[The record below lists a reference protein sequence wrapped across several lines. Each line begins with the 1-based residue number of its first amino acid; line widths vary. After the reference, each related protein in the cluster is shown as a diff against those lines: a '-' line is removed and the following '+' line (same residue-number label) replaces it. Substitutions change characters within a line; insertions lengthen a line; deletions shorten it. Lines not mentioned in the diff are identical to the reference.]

1 MVPLVR
7 RWWGDDRASSAV
19 WPGGRH
25 GQRKRSRRLAVIEAR
40 RPHSPR
46 PVMPA
51 SISSS
56 RPKAVRLAF
65 AALAS
70 ALLVTGIASP
80 ASGFVCAGSPN
91 GSEPQSGL
99 GATAGTGIDGVP
111 NVACG
116 QNANAAGQ
124 ASTNLAVG
132 SGANAFGF
140 DSANIALGGQ
150 SYAGILAPVNAA
162 GFASVNI
169 AIGNGANASGNT
181 SSPTAFTRNIAIGLN
196 ADAHGDGTHN
206 LAFGTNLTASGNAYA
221 FGADQTASG
230 SNSVAVGSSNLVTG
244 NNSGAFGTG
253 QTVNGNGS
261 FAIGDPNTVNGNGS
275 FVYGDGNTINGTNQ
289 GGWGDGINVVGS
301 NNTVA
306 ATASAAGTSVF
317 GSGNAV
323 NATNALVMANT
334 ATVTGASAIAI
345 GNTVSVS
352 GANAVAIGSNTSAN
366 FDNSVAIGNG
376 ATVTRANQQM
386 FGTAAN
392 TYTMPGITSA
402 ASRAAQSGPTQVVTS
417 DAGGNLATSTLSGL
431 GIASTTDLAAINAQL
446 AAQQNQINVN
456 QREAR
461 AGTALALAASGLHY
475 DTRPGKASVAAAF
488 GNFKGQ
494 SGLAVG
500 LGYALNQTLRVN
512 AAFTGT
518 PQVNDYGVVVGASWT
533 LN

>member
-1 MVPLVR
+1 
-7 RWWGDDRASSAV
+7 
-19 WPGGRH
+19 
-25 GQRKRSRRLAVIEAR
+25 
-40 RPHSPR
+40 
-46 PVMPA
+46 MPA
-51 SISSS
+51 SILSS
-56 RPKAVRLAF
+56 RPNAVRLAF
-65 AALAS
+65 AALAT
-70 ALLVTGIASP
+70 ALVTAIASP
-80 ASGFVCAGSPN
+80 ASGFVCGGSIE
-91 GSEPQSGL
+91 GSEPQGGA
-99 GATAGTGIDGVP
+99 GATAGTNFLSQN

-116 QNANAAGQ
+116 PSANASGDGG
-124 ASTNLAVG
+124 TNLAAG
-132 SGANAFGF
+132 FGATANGING
-140 DSANIALGGQ
+140 ANIALEVDSSRGT
-150 SYAGILAPVNAA
+150 AAPNAA
-162 GFASVNI
+162 GFQAANI
-169 AIGNGANASGNT
+169 AIGHAANASGRTNDL
-181 SSPTAFTRNIAIGLN
+181 TAISGNIAIGLN
-196 ADAHGDGTHN
+196 TDAHGDGTHN
-206 LAFGTNLTASGNAYA
+206 IAFGTNVTASGNAYA
-221 FGADQTASG
+221 FGADVTVSG
-230 SNSVAVGSSNLVTG
+230 SNSVAVGSSNVVTG

-261 FAIGDPNTVNGNGS
+261 FAIGDPNTVNGSGS

-323 NATNALVMANT
+323 NATNALVVANT
-334 ATVTGASAIAI
+334 ATVTGDRAIAI
-345 GNTVSVS
+345 GNAVSVS
-352 GANAVAIGSNTSAN
+352 GANAVAIGSNTSAS

-376 ATVTRANQQM
+376 ATVTRANQQV

-417 DAGGNLATSTLSGL
+417 DASGNLATSTLSGL
-431 GIASTTDLAAINAQL
+431 GIASTSDLAAINAQL
-446 AAQQNQINVN
+446 ATQQNQINVN

-475 DTRPGKASVAAAF
+475 DTRPGKTSIAAAY